1 MVAIFRSYHLS
12 AIFLLF
18 IYTVLLRLV
27 LFVEPVIFQAP
38 ENTNFLSEITYNV
51 LASFVQEQFYFYHII
66 SGLIIFFQALYFN
79 HLINY
84 YRILPKSSYLPAF
97 SFIMVSSLFVE
108 FMLLTPPLIAN
119 TFLLFALGR
128 IFAWYKK
135 EKVTAAIFDTG
146 FLISIASLFFFP
158 YIAFFLFLLASIT
171 ILRPF
176 SLREYMIAFIGL
188 LLPYYFIGVYFF
200 WHNQLP
206 EFLNTLTITELNFNV
221 QIIER
226 SMRIFIISIPVL
238 VVIAWS
244 ALYLQANLFR
254 LVVQVRNYLVV
265 FVWLFIVGILS
276 LLIQFEGE
284 LFHFIWLILPAGL
297 AFAFFF
303 AEFRRKAVSEIVHL
317 FLILTIFFFQYM
329 YIFDQFSFPL

>member
-1 MVAIFRSYHLS
+1 
-12 AIFLLF
+12 
-18 IYTVLLRLV
+18 
-27 LFVEPVIFQAP
+27 
-38 ENTNFLSEITYNV
+38 
-51 LASFVQEQFYFYHII
+51 
-66 SGLIIFFQALYFN
+66 
-79 HLINY
+79 
-84 YRILPKSSYLPAF
+84 LP
-97 SFIMVSSLFVE
+97 
-108 FMLLTPPLIAN
+108 
-119 TFLLFALGR
+119 
-128 IFAWYKK
+128 
-135 EKVTAAIFDTG
+135 
-146 FLISIASLFFFP
+146 
-158 YIAFFLFLLASIT
+158 LLACCYPI
-171 ILRPF
+171 
-176 SLREYMIAFIGL
+176 
-188 LLPYYFIGVYFF
+188 IGVYFF